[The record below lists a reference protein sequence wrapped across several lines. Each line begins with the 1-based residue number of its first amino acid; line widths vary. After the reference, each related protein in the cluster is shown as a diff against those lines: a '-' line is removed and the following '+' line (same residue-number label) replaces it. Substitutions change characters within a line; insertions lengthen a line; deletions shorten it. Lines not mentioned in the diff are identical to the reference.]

1 MPSNRPSRQ
10 SFLSLT
16 DSGNLSLVCE
26 LAGFRNFPIQT
37 LVPDLLLRFGF
48 HSELAGVDIRDRA
61 PHAVVSLTTIERF
74 LYALPKF

>member
-1 MPSNRPSRQ
+1 MSYLRELLEYKIMGTCVVVDDRVGDKSR
-10 SFLSLT
+10 
-16 DSGNLSLVCE
+16 
-26 LAGFRNFPIQT
+26 A
-37 LVPDLLLRFGF
+37 LVPDLLRRFGF